1 MDHGRKKM
9 EKMETLHLRKESL
22 KKKPVFFRQAR
33 SQKQSG
39 VKYEQI
45 CTS

>member
-1 MDHGRKKM
+1 MDHGRKKI
-9 EKMETLHLRKESL
+9 EKMETLHLRKGSL

-39 VKYEQI
+39 VQYEQS
-45 CTS
+45 CTG